1 MTVSVFA
8 DILGVNPETVRRW
21 IRTGRLK
28 LNNINPNAVK
38 PVYVIDDSDALDFL
52 KTYKHGKFV
61 ETFAEC
67 RSISTP
73 NTEDTQAKINALLDR
88 IVELEKQNE
97 MLKAI
102 IHVLTKPE

>member
-1 MTVSVFA
+1 MTVGVFA
-8 DILGVNPETVRRW
+8 GILGVNPETVRRW

-28 LNNINPNAVK
+28 AIKTNPNAVK
-38 PVYVIDDSDALDFL
+38 PVYVINDSDALNFL

-61 ETFAEC
+61 EAFAEY
-67 RSISTP
+67 RSISVP
-73 NTEDTQAKINALLDR
+73 NTEDTQKKINALLDR

-97 MLKAI
+97 MLKAT